1 MAEEGIVY
9 GTSSAVF
16 EFNGSTLKCYACTP
30 PSGTIDIGS
39 VKAFSQSG
47 PVEPLSGGG
56 HQVTFST
63 VSVSRY
69 YDGTT
74 DLWDWFQGVVE
85 KGAVEG
91 ETKHNPTITVLKED
105 GSPLYM
111 WEITG
116 AVATGYSE
124 GAIDAGSE
132 ALATET
138 VEFRI
143 ETAKKSPA

>member
-1 MAEEGIVY
+1 MPEEIVY

-16 EFNGSTLKCYACTP
+16 EFNGSTLKCYACSP

-56 HQVTFST
+56 HQVSWSPVTM
-63 VSVSRY
+63 SRY

-74 DLWDWFQGVVE
+74 DLWDWFEGVTE

-116 AVATGYSE
+116 AVITGYSE
-124 GAIDAGSE
+124 GEVNAQSE

-138 VEFRI
+138 VTFTVEK
-143 ETAKKSPA
+143 AKKTPA